1 MSFGILSLPRSS
13 QRTRNSGEGAHRL
26 EIQVN
31 YDYREDD
38 MRNLLDVVRLAE
50 FVISKERNP
59 DSTEVSISFVSND
72 AIHEL
77 NREWRGVDRP
87 TDVLSFECDGFDD
100 DMPIMQDEVF
110 ELGDI
115 VVAPDVAETQA
126 PTYGLSFEH
135 EMSLLIT
142 HGLLHLCGYDH
153 MEDEEAREME
163 ARERELLTEFWGIP
177 FSRSA
182 ADAQDES
189 SVS

>member
-50 FVISKERNP
+50 FVISKEGNP

-87 TDVLSFECDGFDD
+87 TDVLSFESG
-100 DMPIMQDEVF
+100 
-110 ELGDI
+110 
-115 VVAPDVAETQA
+115 
-126 PTYGLSFEH
+126 
-135 EMSLLIT
+135 
-142 HGLLHLCGYDH
+142 
-153 MEDEEAREME
+153 
-163 ARERELLTEFWGIP
+163 GIDLA
-177 FSRSA
+177 S
-182 ADAQDES
+182 
-189 SVS
+189 